1 MVDYKSIEIDTA
13 LLLETLRNMQSYRT
27 LTSNDSSMSF
37 PDPRDSLTLLYSG
50 ELMVESPEYRSA
62 LRAVS
67 QIVGSDGGVSK
78 PKLTIQE
85 LEGVITPEVGP
96 YDGDCVQRRRS
107 VSRRQNGVTWRVIS
121 ELLKFGFSTELES
134 VDERMKSAIMFNR
147 VHGFGKIRSLALYV
161 WTCSRIC

>member
-37 PDPRDSLTLLYSG
+37 PDPHDSLTLLYTG

-85 LEGVITPEVGP
+85 LEGVITPEVGAP
-96 YDGDCVQRRRS
+96 DKDCVQRRRN
-107 VSRRQNGVTWRVIS
+107 VS
-121 ELLKFGFSTELES
+121 
-134 VDERMKSAIMFNR
+134 
-147 VHGFGKIRSLALYV
+147 
-161 WTCSRIC
+161 